1 MSPQRG
7 EAGSVVAGPGV
18 PQDRSHG
25 TMNRMT
31 VPSPERLDAAVR
43 VIVDRLRPD
52 QIILFGSA
60 ARGEMTR
67 WSDLDLLVI
76 KNEDDGRADATG
88 HERWQCAEAGGQ
100 LDVLV
105 TNRATAERHR
115 LSAAHVHGAALED
128 GRTVY
133 LRDGA
138 TPTPTGPTYTWNGSA
153 MVKTTKYE
161 PDHAADS
168 AEAKW
173 EDASTTR
180 RAADKCEYLQRSIE
194 YAFKALIVADGRR
207 VEHRH
212 ELDKLWDQAE
222 AAGGP
227 IAATRD
233 PAQLERLS
241 RYAGDWRYDKTPAD
255 EDPEQTWNKNRT
267 TGEAILNH
275 ARRRVPQLIEQTRQA
290 LASRGPTAA
299 IGGEPPSGPADAP
312 EPAQGAAARQ
322 EVRNRR
328 PGTGRPDRP

>member
-1 MSPQRG
+1 
-7 EAGSVVAGPGV
+7 
-18 PQDRSHG
+18 
-25 TMNRMT
+25 MT

-43 VIVDRLRPD
+43 VIVDRLQPD

-67 WSDLDLLVI
+67 SSDLDLLVI
-76 KNEDDGRADATG
+76 KNEDDERADATR

-115 LSAAHVHGAALED
+115 LSAGDVHGAALED

-138 TPTPTGPTYTWNGSA
+138 TRTPTGPVYTWNGTE
-153 MVKTTKYE
+153 MVKSTKYE
-161 PDHAADS
+161 PDHAVELLDR
-168 AEAKW
+168 AERRWRTANREEHP
-173 EDASTTR
+173 EDR
-180 RAADKCEYLQRSIE
+180 CKNLHESIE

-222 AAGGP
+222 ATGEP
-227 IAATRD
+227 IATIRD
-233 PAQLERLS
+233 PERLKRLT
-241 RYAGDWRYDKTPAD
+241 RYSGDWRYDDLPAD
-255 EDPEQTWNKNRT
+255 EDPKKTWQNNRA
-267 TGEAILNH
+267 TGEDVMNH
-275 ARRRVPQLIEQTRQA
+275 ARRRVPQLLEQTRKT
-290 LASRGPTAA
+290 LASRGPTTA
-299 IGGEPPSGPADAP
+299 IGEEPPAGPADAP

-322 EVRNRR
+322 NGRNRAPKR
-328 PGTGRPDRP
+328 RG

>member
-18 PQDRSHG
+18 PKDRSHD

-31 VPSPERLDAAVR
+31 VPSPERVDAAVR
-43 VIVDRLRPD
+43 VIVDRLQPD

-67 WSDLDLLVI
+67 SSDLDLLVI
-76 KNEDDGRADATG
+76 KNEDDERADAMG

-105 TNRATAERHR
+105 TDRATAERNR

-138 TPTPTGPTYTWNGSA
+138 TATPTGPTYTWNGSA
-153 MVKTTKYE
+153 MVQTTKYE
-161 PDHAADS
+161 PEHASELLDT
-168 AEAKW
+168 AE
-173 EDASTTR
+173 R
-180 RAADKCEYLQRSIE
+180 RWRTANREEHPVDRCKNLHESIE
-194 YAFKALIVADGRR
+194 HAFKAIIVADGRR

-222 AAGGP
+222 AAGEP
-227 IAATRD
+227 IATTRD
-233 PAQLERLS
+233 PEQLERLT
-241 RYAGDWRYDKTPAD
+241 RYSGDWRYDRIPAD
-255 EDPEQTWNKNRT
+255 EDPEQTWKKNRA
-267 TGEAILNH
+267 TGEDVLNH
-275 ARRRVPQLIEQTRQA
+275 ARRCVPQLIEQTRKT
-290 LASRGPTAA
+290 LASQGPPTA
-299 IGGEPPSGPADAP
+299 IGEEPPAGPADAP

-322 EVRNRR
+322 NDRNHAPKRR
-328 PGTGRPDRP
+328 Q